1 MQYRNDGELFFYSQR
16 NYRTTRESHILFC
29 SVNNARACNSDR
41 VDIEDQGKS
50 PGKRKKK
57 RKDTMWQVNAVV
69 PEVIL
74 SDVVVQHRSPTYII
88 SSRSRRTFSLRAYIL
103 VSH

>member
-1 MQYRNDGELFFYSQR
+1 MQYRNDGELFSVILR
-16 NYRTTRESHILFC
+16 GIIARRESHILFC
-29 SVNNARACNSDR
+29 SVNNARVCNSDR
-41 VDIEDQGKS
+41 VDIGDQGKN
-50 PGKRKKK
+50 PGKRKKE

-88 SSRSRRTFSLRAYIL
+88 SSRSRGTFSLRAYIL
-103 VSH
+103 VPH